1 MAIARVTPLKDAS
14 GTAVSTCGYGTAYDI
29 GGVYA
34 GTSLYAAL
42 HILSSSTAGEI
53 KVRIQGSS
61 SSGFG
66 SGKFTCHVEFTS
78 ASCRVGEWATP
89 LTTANVTS
97 TFRSFWRAN
106 WEPTTSGGQKFLASM
121 GIQ

>member
-1 MAIARVTPLKDAS
+1 MAIARVTPIKNAT
-14 GTAVSTCGYGTAYDI
+14 GTAVSTCDNGTAYDI

-34 GTSLYAAL
+34 GKSLYAAL
-42 HILSSSTAGEI
+42 HILSSSTAGGI

-66 SGKFTCHVEFTS
+66 GGKFTCHVEFTS
-78 ASCRVGEWATP
+78 ASCRVAEWATP

-97 TFRSFWRAN
+97 THRKFWRAN
-106 WEPTTSGGQKFLASM
+106 WDPSTSGGQKFLASM
-121 GIQ
+121 SIQ

>member
-1 MAIARVTPLKDAS
+1 MAISRAVVLKDAT
-14 GTAVSTCGYGTAYDI
+14 GTAVSTCANGTAYDL

-34 GTSLYAAL
+34 GQSLYSAL
-42 HILSSSTAGEI
+42 HILSSSTGGL

-78 ASCRVGEWATP
+78 ASCRVGQWATP

-97 TFRSFWRAN
+97 THQKFWRAN
-106 WEPTTSGGQKFLASM
+106 WECTTSGESYKLLTHMS
-121 GIQ
+121 IQ